1 MQKRWQSDIIPL
13 CELEIFKPSVKLGI
27 DINEKHVDIKKIFLK
42 KYSQVVLNSGNDP
55 EDVLQEVYKTILI
68 KNKGK
73 CPFDPRKSAFSTYV
87 MMIIH
92 NVVSNYLT
100 KSGKYTTRKKT
111 IEDYKYNKSDTDR
124 SAKDYDED
132 LFIHQIREM
141 FKDELREIFDYLMQG
156 MNLSFICKKMS
167 ISNKELK
174 KRIHKIQ
181 KQIKPELRLGLSC

>member
-1 MQKRWQSDIIPL
+1 MCKNWQTDLIPL
-13 CELEIFKPSVKLGI
+13 CDLEIFKPSVKLGI
-27 DINEKHVDIKKIFLK
+27 DINEKHIDIKKIFLK
-42 KYSQVVLNSGNDP
+42 KYSQVVLNSGNNS

-68 KNKGK
+68 KNKGR

-100 KSGKYTTRKKT
+100 KSGKYTNRKKT
-111 IEDYKYNKSDTDR
+111 IEDYKYNKSSSDPC
-124 SAKDYDED
+124 AKDYEED
-132 LFIHQIREM
+132 LFISQIREM

-156 MNLSFICKKMS
+156 QNLSFICKKMS

-181 KQIKPELRLGLSC
+181 KQIKPELRG